1 MSTKAWEN
9 HGGVGECERVGGF
22 NPNGPCSRDVRQR
35 PLSVLINRSTL
46 SGIGTASSNIGF
58 TMSASNSARPCPRSR
73 CTAIWHARLPLH

>member
-9 HGGVGECERVGGF
+9 HGGAGECERVGGF

-46 SGIGTASSNIGF
+46 SGIGMHPV
-58 TMSASNSARPCPRSR
+58 MSQEVVSVEAMMDG
-73 CTAIWHARLPLH
+73 